1 MGVARNSQPK
11 AELLQLERKYML
23 RYVRNCGEIMVDL
36 IERVQA
42 DIRSNKESVRQ
53 NKKDSHFQMLPF

>member
-1 MGVARNSQPK
+1 MCSYFSKFLKLNDIE

-23 RYVRNCGEIMVDL
+23 RYVRNCGEVMVDL

-42 DIRSNKESVRQ
+42 DSRSNKESV
-53 NKKDSHFQMLPF
+53 